1 MVWIKRIFLFSIV
14 NILVM
19 ATVTIVT
26 SFLGVGRYMGPYGL
40 NYGDLM
46 VFCLVWGMAGSF
58 ISLAMSRVMA
68 KWMMGVEVIDPNTM
82 HPQQR
87 ELLQTVYRLAEE
99 AGLPA
104 HPEVGIYQSADVNAF
119 ATGPTKSRAL
129 VAVSTGLL
137 NSMTTDERNGV
148 LGHEIAH
155 VANGDMV
162 TLTLIQGI
170 VNAFVMF
177 FARIIGYI
185 VANALRGDRDE
196 RPSYMVQT
204 LVTMVLEIFL
214 SILGS
219 MVVAWFSRYREY
231 RADAGGAKY
240 AGRENMVAALQKLQM
255 MHGGP
260 QASSLEPEHEGERA
274 IAAFKIT
281 GKSGSFLSL
290 FSTHPPLE
298 DRIARLRA
306 ARI

>member
-1 MVWIKRIFLFSIV
+1 MVWFKRIFLFAIV

-26 SFLGVGRYMGPYGL
+26 SFLGVGRYMGPYGM

-58 ISLAMSRVMA
+58 ISLALSRVMA
-68 KWMMGVEVIDPNTM
+68 KWMMGVEIIDPNTM
-82 HPQQR
+82 QPQQR
-87 ELLQTVYRLAEE
+87 ELLQSVYRLADE

-104 HPEVGIYQSADVNAF
+104 RPEVGIYQSADVNAF

-137 NSMTTDERNGV
+137 NAMTIDERNGV

-177 FARIIGYI
+177 FARVISFAI
-185 VANALRGDRDE
+185 ANALRGDREE
-196 RPSYMVQT
+196 RPNYFMQSMI
-204 LVTMVLEIFL
+204 TMVLEIFL

-231 RADAGGAKY
+231 RADAGGAKF
-240 AGRENMVAALQKLQM
+240 AGRDNMVAALQRLQM
-255 MHGGP
+255 MHNGP
-260 QASSLEPEHEGERA
+260 ALAAVEPEHEGERA
-274 IAAFKIT
+274 LAAFKIS

-298 DRIARLRA
+298 DRSARLRA
-306 ARI
+306 ARV